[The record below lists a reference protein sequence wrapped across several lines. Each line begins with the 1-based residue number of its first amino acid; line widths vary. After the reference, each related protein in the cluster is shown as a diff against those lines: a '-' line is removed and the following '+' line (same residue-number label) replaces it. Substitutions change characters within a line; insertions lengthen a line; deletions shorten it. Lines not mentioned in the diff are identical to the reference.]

1 MDLIDETW
9 MDPSSEDY
17 NEHVVTLI
25 NFDDPNQPY
34 SCTQW
39 ADAGSTEHNFMI
51 DDGAGYTVHGWFNTG
66 SAFPS
71 NVWVDHNME
80 VYYKTNGTGYYLAN
94 LKLQQMLDACEPCN
108 DPDIDQ
114 DGTYNDVD
122 NCPNDYNPGQY
133 DDDGDGV
140 GNACDDCS
148 NMLGDVNDDLLV
160 DILDIV
166 TSVNIVLAGGINAAG
181 YTDCEMTDAN
191 MNGDTLVNIL
201 DVIQIINLVIGSSR
215 ENADLN
221 FEGTADISYI
231 YDGDDLRISIQS
243 DVDVLGFQLNIDTDK
258 SFDVELINNSHV
270 KLWSSSINN
279 EMVVLALDEL
289 MLNRPFDSRN
299 INFVINDASGINIQ
313 DIEFTVSSNGGSDVE
328 VNLEAS
334 GLGSEVPEYYGL
346 SKIYPNPFNPSTE
359 IEFSLPY
366 DTNISLSV
374 YDLSGREVGV
384 IFEGFQTSGVHSY
397 QWNASQFPSGVYY
410 VKFQFDNQVQSMK
423 AVLMK

>member
-39 ADAGSTEHNFMI
+39 ANAGSTTHNFMI
-51 DDGAGYTVHGWFNTG
+51 EDGNGYTVHNWFNTG

-71 NVWVDHNME
+71 NVWIDHNME

-108 DPDIDQ
+108 NPDIDE

-133 DDDGDGV
+133 DDDGDGI
-140 GNACDDCS
+140 GNVCDECS

-166 TSVNIVLAGGINAAG
+166 TSVNIVLSGGINAAG
-181 YTDCEMTDAN
+181 YTECQMTDAN
-191 MNGDTLVNIL
+191 MNGDALVNIL
-201 DVIQIINLVIGSSR
+201 DVIQIINLVIGSRDASGLGVDGSA
-215 ENADLN
+215 NV
-221 FEGTADISYI
+221 SYA
-231 YDGDDLRISIQS
+231 YDGTDLRVSVQS
-243 DVDVLGFQLNIDTDK
+243 DVDVLGFQLNMDTDK
-258 SFDVELINNSHV
+258 TFDVELINNSHI
-270 KLWSSSINN
+270 KLWSNN
-279 EMVVLALDEL
+279 TSEEMIVVALDEL

-299 INFVINDASGINIQ
+299 INFIISDASGISLD
-313 DIEFTVSSNGGSDVE
+313 DIDFVISSNGGSNIE
-328 VNLEAS
+328 VNVENADS
-334 GLGSEVPEYYGL
+334 GIKVPEFYGL
-346 SKIYPNPFNPSTE
+346 NKVYPNPFNPSTE
-359 IEFSLPY
+359 IEFSLAY
-366 DTNISLSV
+366 DANISLSV
-374 YDLSGREVGV
+374 YDLSGRQVDV
-384 IFEGFQTSGVHSY
+384 IFEGFQTSGIHSY

-410 VKFQFDNQVQSMK
+410 VKFQSDNQVQSMK

>member
-39 ADAGSTEHNFMI
+39 ANAGSTTHNFMI
-51 DDGAGYTVHGWFNTG
+51 EDGGGYTVHNWFNTG

-71 NVWVDHNME
+71 NVWIDHNME

-108 DPDIDQ
+108 NPDIDE

-133 DDDGDGV
+133 DDDGDGI
-140 GNACDDCS
+140 GNVCDECS
-148 NMLGDVNDDLLV
+148 NMLGDVNDDMLV

-166 TSVNIVLAGGINAAG
+166 TSVNIVLAGGTNSVG
-181 YTDCEMTDAN
+181 YTECELTDAN
-191 MNGDTLVNIL
+191 MNGDSLVNIL
-201 DVIQIINLVIGSSR
+201 DVIQIINLVIGGRDSL
-215 ENADLN
+215 DLN
-221 FEGTADISYI
+221 SDSEANVSFAYEGT
-231 YDGDDLRISIQS
+231 DLRLSIQS
-243 DVDVLGFQLNIDTDK
+243 DVDILGFQLNIDTSK
-258 SFDVELINNSHV
+258 NFNVELINNSHV
-270 KLWSSSINN
+270 KVWSNSLGN
-279 EMVVLALDEL
+279 EMVVVALDEL

-299 INFVINDASGINIQ
+299 VNLVINNASGISLDNI
-313 DIEFTVSSNGGSDVE
+313 DFTISSYGGSNVRVAYDMIDSGFTV
-328 VNLEAS
+328 
-334 GLGSEVPEYYGL
+334 PEFYGL
-346 SKIYPNPFNPSTE
+346 SSVYPNPFNPSTE

-374 YDLSGREVGV
+374 YDLSGRQVGV